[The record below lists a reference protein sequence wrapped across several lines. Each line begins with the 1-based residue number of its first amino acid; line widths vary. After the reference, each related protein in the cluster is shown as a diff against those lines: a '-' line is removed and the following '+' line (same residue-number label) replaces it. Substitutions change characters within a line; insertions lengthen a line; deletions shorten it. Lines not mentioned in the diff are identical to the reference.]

1 VPVSDAGQGRA
12 QRVYRRAL
20 TGVWD
25 WRIQHWQAEACVL
38 DGDLGVTILLLAIQ
52 NYPRDASE
60 FIGHRDRHH
69 ISIGAGLEFSE
80 PRTKRMTIS
89 SHSVLDGP
97 TTVNEQSSEIFIAV
111 LADAQKLRLAARGT
125 LLRNQAEPGGELSSA
140 RERCAISN
148 RGYDGCSDQHAD
160 AGDGDQPLTRQVL
173 GSDHFDFVIEP
184 FDLFL
189 YGAPLFRDQ
198 AQQTIDSRAQV
209 LLGIGQQSWQHSA
222 EPLPTCSYGYPAL
235 EEKCSELIN

>member
-1 VPVSDAGQGRA
+1 MPVSDAGQGRA

-25 WRIQHWQAEACVL
+25 WRIQHWQAEAGVL

-97 TTVNEQSSEIFIAV
+97 TTVNEQCSEIFIAV
-111 LADAQKLRLAARGT
+111 LADAQKLRLAAREHCFGI
-125 LLRNQAEPGGELSSA
+125 RPSQAANSRPRENAAPFPIAATMAVAISTPMPGG
-140 RERCAISN
+140 
-148 RGYDGCSDQHAD
+148 
-160 AGDGDQPLTRQVL
+160 
-173 GSDHFDFVIEP
+173 DHG
-184 FDLFL
+184 L
-189 YGAPLFRDQ
+189 
-198 AQQTIDSRAQV
+198 
-209 LLGIGQQSWQHSA
+209 
-222 EPLPTCSYGYPAL
+222 
-235 EEKCSELIN
+235 